1 MDPILNASRHE
12 GYILIKGK
20 VRKLKKNDEKDGSW
34 NWMTKL

>member
-1 MDPILNASRHE
+1 MDPIPNASRHE
-12 GYILIKGK
+12 GYTLIMVK